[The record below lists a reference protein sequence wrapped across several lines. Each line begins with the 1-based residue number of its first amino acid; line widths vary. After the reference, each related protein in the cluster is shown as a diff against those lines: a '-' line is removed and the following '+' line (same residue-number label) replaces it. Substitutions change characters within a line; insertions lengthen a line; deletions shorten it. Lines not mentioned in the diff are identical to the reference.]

1 MNISLFDFPSGYNN
15 NDYWD
20 TIDKNRIRKRIYFT
34 VLYLQ
39 RVVFFWFG
47 MWLLWRSGYI
57 SPRNTKPVLWNTG
70 SKPVRCDNFFRFFP
84 HFFQFFLLY
93 FSIKTIDFFFKKL
106 TLKLLNNLPTQ
117 KINNHFTIIINRM
130 SNLLTS
136 LMIRLKSVWNYSFAS
151 VAAIYGNNYP
161 FMVLRK
167 VIAEISRKH

>member
-20 TIDKNRIRKRIYFT
+20 TIDKNRIRKRIYFVT
-34 VLYLQ
+34 IFS
-39 RVVFFWFG
+39 VFFSLF
-47 MWLLWRSGYI
+47 SVF
-57 SPRNTKPVLWNTG
+57 SPL
-70 SKPVRCDNFFRFFP
+70 FFYYKYR
-84 HFFQFFLLY
+84 
-93 FSIKTIDFFFKKL
+93 FFFKKL